1 MIRIALRRQLF
12 LLVSVL
18 VLLAACGR
26 AEEPAVDEVRAAN
39 RVAAGAFG
47 EQGTGFIHVGHLR
60 HELTVQRCIAMFGAV
75 SGMAVSVTEPDNVS
89 VSFEFSPVDWRE
101 RDPSEGWEEAG
112 NISVGSED
120 PYNQWITGQSLV
132 SDYNLGGMDSAT
144 FDITSLDAAG
154 NGRSVRGEAVFVE
167 YRAILSG
174 VPEQVPGTFQFSC
187 PRN

>member
-1 MIRIALRRQLF
+1 MSIAPRSHVLP
-12 LLVSVL
+12 LVSVL
-18 VLLAACGR
+18 ILLTACGR
-26 AEEPAVDEVRAAN
+26 ADDAPEDKAAVTE
-39 RVAAGAFG
+39 RVPGASFG
-47 EQGTGFIHVGHLR
+47 EPGTGLIQVGELR
-60 HELTVQRCIAMFGAV
+60 HELAVQRCIAMFGAV
-75 SGMAVSVTEPDNVS
+75 SGKAVSVKEPGNVS
-89 VSFEFSPVDWRE
+89 VSFEFSPVGWRE
-101 RDPSEGWEEAG
+101 RDASEGWEEAG
-112 NISVGSED
+112 NISVDSED

-132 SDYNLGGMDSAT
+132 SGYNLGGMDAAT